1 MYVYVNNT
9 LTPTVITVPL
19 VIPGPPSSLFPSSFL
34 AHRHHCS
41 PHHSWPTVI
50 TVPLIIPGENLDP
63 LITTLK
69 LQSNTLQYSDWY
81 TGR

>member
-19 VIPGPPSSLFPSSFL
+19 VIPG
-34 AHRHHCS
+34 
-41 PHHSWPTVI
+41 
-50 TVPLIIPGENLDP
+50 ENLNP